1 MALFALLTSFAMA
14 GGDGIA
20 CTFSGDDRADPVLT
34 VTLEPVPSLKDRPGL
49 YRVMMVVEGA
59 KVRAN
64 AQPIAATVEP
74 DVMIRAK
81 AGAETYYTI
90 GLREDGAAAL
100 HVAHSGAGRTLT
112 GRCQRHEPWFPGWLH
127 ERGPR

>member
-1 MALFALLTSFAMA
+1 MALFALLTSFAIG

-20 CTFSGDDRADPVLT
+20 CTFAGETREDPVVA

-49 YRVMMVVEGA
+49 YRVMMHLGEA

-64 AQPIAATVEP
+64 AQPIANTSEP

-81 AGAETYYTI
+81 AGTETYYTI
-90 GLREDGAAAL
+90 GLREDGAAAI
-100 HVAHSGAGRTLT
+100 HIAQNGGGMTLV
-112 GRCQRHEPWFPGWLH
+112 GDCQHHEPWFPGWLG
-127 ERGPR
+127 ETKVQ